1 MRRQTI
7 LLAAA
12 LAVATPGA
20 ALTEGRNAA
29 REAARAVQEP
39 QHPTPPDRLVLKIDD
54 AKAASSSL
62 APVDDASLEFQLA
75 EARKLRH
82 AVASD
87 TSQRLDID
95 TNARAPS
102 PGDAATATSSPAKL
116 DGADSAA
123 LESAGFKAHQG
134 VSSAHEFA
142 EDREPVSLNVVPV
155 TAQRHRDGEWETL
168 RADDSADG
176 AEVSGV
182 AVGLSFTLN

>member
-29 REAARAVQEP
+29 REAARAIQTP
-39 QHPTPPDRLVLKIDD
+39 QRPTPQDRFVLKIDD
-54 AKAASSSL
+54 AKAASSSIG
-62 APVDDASLEFQLA
+62 PVDDASLVFQLA
-75 EARKLRH
+75 EARKRRH
-82 AVASD
+82 AVASG

-95 TNARAPS
+95 TNAGAPS
-102 PGDAATATSSPAKL
+102 PGDAATAASSPAKQG
-116 DGADSAA
+116 GADSAA
-123 LESAGFKAHQG
+123 LETAGFKAHQG

-142 EDREPVSLNVVPV
+142 EEREPVSLNVVPV
-155 TAQRHRDGEWETL
+155 TAQRHRDGDWETL
-168 RADDSADG
+168 RADDTADD

-182 AVGLSFTLN
+182 AVGLSFKLN